1 MAIDRIPGVGPT
13 NADIATAV
21 AAPSAA
27 AIAAAVAAPSAA
39 TIASAVSA
47 PSAATIAA
55 AVAAPSAATIATQ
68 VAASVPTLSQINT
81 SVSNNASPFGGT
93 WTAITTSG
101 TLNNSGVSLIDIS
114 SLGGYKRLRFVFWNL
129 RQVSSAIFHYRINGT
144 SSGYTTYGLY
154 HSGFDAAWPTGAQDG
169 SSIMDGTSY
178 VGSAGEQSSSHIIDI
193 YNADS
198 TTSYKYC
205 EFFGYG
211 TKSTYANTPG
221 PIYGRAIFKN
231 TAAVTSLR
239 VSNGGLGFSQGN
251 YAVFGGN

>member
-1 MAIDRIPGVGPT
+1 MGIQFLPGLGPQ
-13 NADIATAV
+13 NSD
-21 AAPSAA
+21 
-27 AIAAAVAAPSAA
+27 IAAAVAAPSAA
-39 TIASAVSA
+39 TIAAAVAA

-81 SVSNNASPFGGT
+81 SVANNASPFGGT

-101 TLNNSGVSLIDIS
+101 TLTNAVSFTDIS

-129 RQVSSAIFHYRINGT
+129 RQVGSNLFHYRINGT
-144 SSGYTTYGLY
+144 SSGYTTYGFY

-169 SSIMDGTSY
+169 SSIMDGTSF
-178 VGSAGEQSSSHIIDI
+178 VGSSSDQSSSHIIDI

-211 TKSTYANTPG
+211 TKSSYINTPG

-239 VSNGGLGFSQGN
+239 VANSGSGFNQGN